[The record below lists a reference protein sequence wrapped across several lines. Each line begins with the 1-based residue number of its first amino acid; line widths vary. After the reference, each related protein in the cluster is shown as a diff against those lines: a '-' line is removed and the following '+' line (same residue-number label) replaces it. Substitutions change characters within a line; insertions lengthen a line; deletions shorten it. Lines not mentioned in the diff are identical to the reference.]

1 MNYTEFMNKG
11 LKENR
16 YLHFKKLG
24 YEDNDIE
31 SVINDWGLENVNKG
45 YETFDFDGTG
55 MLQIE
60 AIGDVDAFESD
71 EDAVEEAI
79 ADGIKII
86 PVYEL
91 PDNFDR
97 KYFGWIDTP
106 ENRESIEQYCK
117 NESNYYCNG
126 NSLK

>member
-86 PVYEL
+86 PVHEL
-91 PDNFDR
+91 PNNFDR

-106 ENRESIEQYCK
+106 ENREAIEQYCR

>member
-1 MNYTEFMNKG
+1 MNYTEFMDKG

-31 SVINDWGLENVNKG
+31 SVINNWGLENVNKG

-79 ADGIKII
+79 ANGIKII
-86 PVYEL
+86 SVHEL

-97 KYFGWIDTP
+97 RYLGWIDTP
-106 ENRESIEQYCK
+106 ENREAIEQYCK

>member
-1 MNYTEFMNKG
+1 MSYAEFMKKG
-11 LKENR
+11 LEENR

-31 SVINDWGLENVNKG
+31 EIINEWGLENVNKG
-45 YETFDFDGTG
+45 YETFNFDGSG

-71 EDAVEEAI
+71 DDAVEAAI

-97 KYFGWIDTP
+97 KYLGWIDTV
-106 ENRESIEQYCK
+106 ENREAIKKYCMNK
-117 NESNYYCNG
+117 ENYYCNG

>member
-16 YLHFKKLG
+16 YLRFKKLG

-31 SVINDWGLENVNKG
+31 SVINNWGLENVNKG

-79 ADGIKII
+79 ANGIKII
-86 PVYEL
+86 SVHEL

-97 KYFGWIDTP
+97 RYLGWIDTP
-106 ENRESIEQYCK
+106 ENREAIEQYCK

>member
-1 MNYTEFMNKG
+1 MSYAEFMKKG
-11 LKENR
+11 LEENR

-24 YEDNDIE
+24 YEDDDIE
-31 SVINDWGLENVNKG
+31 SVINDWGLEKVNKG
-45 YETFDFDGTG
+45 YDIFNFDGTG

-97 KYFGWIDTP
+97 KYLGWIDTV
-106 ENRESIEQYCK
+106 ENRETIKKYCMNK
-117 NESNYYCNG
+117 ENYYCNG
-126 NSLK
+126 NSFK

>member
-1 MNYTEFMNKG
+1 MSYTEFMKKG
-11 LKENR
+11 LEENR

-31 SVINDWGLENVNKG
+31 SVINDWGLEKVNIG
-45 YETFDFDGTG
+45 YDVFNFDGTG

-79 ADGIKII
+79 ADGVKII
-86 PVYEL
+86 PIYEL

-97 KYFGWIDTP
+97 KYLGWIDTP
-106 ENRESIEQYCK
+106 ENRKIIEEYCK
-117 NESNYYCNG
+117 NKENYYCNG